1 MFSSVC
7 DELGNQFESSILK
20 NADPSNLGRFPLEG
34 KKDHLLSQARSELMK
49 QELHVESL
57 KKCIVELQR
66 QTEEQRLALQDAQY
80 GFVET
85 RQKQVR
91 LQQEL
96 FVKEK
101 VLRNTPI
108 RNSRNGRNEET
119 QEQRIGEVSVQKLRE
134 SYDTI
139 QRLTAQIQRLQE
151 RVNCM
156 NDSGK
161 LRIEL

>member
-49 QELHVESL
+49 QALHVESL

-66 QTEEQRLALQDAQY
+66 QTEEQRLALQEGQHGY
-80 GFVET
+80 VEC
-85 RQKQVR
+85 RREKVR
-91 LQQEL
+91 LQEL
-96 FVKEK
+96 FMKEK

-119 QEQRIGEVSVQKLRE
+119 QEQRIDEVSVQKLKE
-134 SYDTI
+134 SYDTV
-139 QRLTAQIQRLQE
+139 QRLTAQRQGLQE
-151 RVNCM
+151 RVKCM